1 MKAEIVKVNNTD
13 IECPFEKQQHYVA
26 VRSVCQALGIDY
38 RKQFERIKND
48 AILKDVVTD
57 RVTASDK
64 TGVRKQEMFCLPLKY
79 VFGWIFSIDDSKVN
93 EKAKP
98 NFLKY
103 KMECYD
109 ALYERFYL
117 RSMLYEKKQ
126 KAIDDVAQEIEDL
139 TKTIKEKKEKLVKIK
154 ATPVSE
160 FTQTVM
166 VFE

>member
-13 IECPFEKQQHYVA
+13 IECPYEKGQHFVA
-26 VRSVCQALGIDY
+26 IKPICQALGIDHQ
-38 RKQFERIKND
+38 KQFERIK
-48 AILKDVVTD
+48 TD
-57 RVTASDK
+57 RKLSQLYTDTVYSSSSDGK
-64 TGVRKQEMFCLPLKY
+64 QRKMVCLPLKY
-79 VFGWIFSIDDSKVN
+79 VFGWLFSIDESKVSD
-93 EKAKP
+93 KAKDA
-98 NFLKY
+98 FAKY
-103 KMECYD
+103 KDECYD

-126 KAIDDVAQEIEDL
+126 KAIDDASQEIEDL
-139 TKTIKEKKEKLVKIK
+139 AKTIKEKKEKLVKIK